1 MEIRLLYGNELQC
14 AIYTAN
20 QVYEVCVRPYA
31 RQEDAAQYYGYVRLE
46 NLWQEMSAGRLYL
59 WGAFENGQMCG
70 VGAMQ
75 NVGHI
80 TMLYVK
86 PQFARRHVGTE
97 LVNRMCIY
105 AASMLH
111 REHVTICVSPVVA
124 SYFYHI
130 GFTLIQG
137 SAAGQNYVPLERR
150 IWSVP
155 QTDPVNIGYGMP
167 QAYPGNAGYGMPQT
181 YPGNAGYGMPTPTPK
196 REVTYPTK
204 KVSAKKIIVLASAVL
219 LFAFVVI
226 TGVTVHY
233 MVNDESAQRTVW
245 DGTDE
250 ELPEELADYRT
261 DSPLWQEVE

>member
-86 PQFARRHVGTE
+86 PQFARRHVGAE
-97 LVNRMCIY
+97 LVHLCRVYAAQGTCDDLCVACRGVVFLPHRLYFDSGKCGRAELCTAGAAHLVGAADGPGEHRPRNAAGLSGKCGLRNAAGLSGKCGLWNVHTETRGDVSDEESQREENHCACIGGTSVCICSDNRGNSTSYGKRRISAANRMG
-105 AASMLH
+105 
-111 REHVTICVSPVVA
+111 RN
-124 SYFYHI
+124 
-130 GFTLIQG
+130 G
-137 SAAGQNYVPLERR
+137 
-150 IWSVP
+150 
-155 QTDPVNIGYGMP
+155 
-167 QAYPGNAGYGMPQT
+167 
-181 YPGNAGYGMPTPTPK
+181 
-196 REVTYPTK
+196 
-204 KVSAKKIIVLASAVL
+204 
-219 LFAFVVI
+219 
-226 TGVTVHY
+226 
-233 MVNDESAQRTVW
+233 
-245 DGTDE
+245 
-250 ELPEELADYRT
+250 
-261 DSPLWQEVE
+261 